1 MEILT
6 PRNLFPGASY
16 QVHYQRA
23 ARGWEFRQHG
33 HRGFSELCYV
43 LAGSVDHVFPVVRR
57 QLTAGDL
64 LLIRE
69 EDIHELR
76 GRDFHFCNVNV
87 PDAAWRDLAS
97 YLGDLPAL
105 AQAFAAVEPPVY
117 TVPARDRPRLEAGFA
132 TLFARQCQGD
142 APVVL
147 KRFLVE
153 VVLDHLLRPARPA
166 PSTSAPPWLADL
178 LEAGGERALAGCD
191 PRALARLAGKSAE
204 HLARSF
210 RSHLGTTPT
219 EWLNR
224 LRLERAALR
233 LSHTNEPILAIAL
246 DLGFE
251 HLGYFYRLFKR
262 CYGLA
267 PRAYRRRHGVAG
279 VG

>member
-6 PRNLFPGASY
+6 ARSLLAGAQY

-23 ARGWEFRQHG
+23 ERDWGFQQHS

-43 LAGSVDHVFPVVRR
+43 LAGSIDHTFPVVRR

-69 EDIHELR
+69 DDIHELR

-87 PDAAWRDLAS
+87 PDVAWRDLAH

-105 AQAFAAVEPPVY
+105 AVAFAAVEAPVY
-117 TVPARDRPRLEAGFA
+117 TVPEKDRQRLEAGLA
-132 TLFARQCQGD
+132 TLFARQRQPD
-142 APVVL
+142 AAIVL

-153 VVLDHLLRPARPA
+153 VVLDHLLRPAPTA
-166 PSTSAPPWLADL
+166 STSAPAWFSDL
-178 LEAGGERALAGCD
+178 LEACADRPLAGCD
-191 PRALARLAGKSAE
+191 PRALARLSGKSPE

-210 RSHLGTTPT
+210 RAHLGATPT
-219 EWLNR
+219 DWLNR

-233 LSHTNEPILAIAL
+233 LSHTNESILAISL

-262 CYGLA
+262 RYGLA